1 MDGTNSQ
8 GFAGNSDS
16 GIGDSV
22 APSLSSSSSSS
33 HAHGTGY
40 YNGSRSSTSGVSSHH
55 SNSTLTN
62 GTGHQDG
69 GNHTYLWH
77 AGRSDS
83 GVGQSV
89 GPSTS
94 SSSSHRHE
102 YDARSSDSGVFS
114 NHSNSTLTS
123 GKGLVV
129 KEKARTVP
137 DLPRISM
144 IDVFLKDGATEHKIS
159 INPDKTVRELRTR
172 VQEKTRVHPS
182 QQHLS
187 VDIMEGPNRVVRR
200 RVLEAR
206 DDTRSLRDCRIV
218 HRSRVN
224 VRIANR
230 GGGSMQYK
238 QW

>member
-1 MDGTNSQ
+1 MDETTAQ

-22 APSLSSSSSSS
+22 APSLSSSSSSSSS

-123 GKGLVV
+123 GKGLGPG
-129 KEKARTVP
+129 TVPLP

-159 INPDKTVRELRTR
+159 IDQDKTVRELRTC

-187 VDIMEGPNRVVRR
+187 VDIMEGPNRVRT

-218 HRSRVN
+218 HRSRIN